1 MPVCGDDAVDTL
13 CEPPDRPP
21 SDQGPDGP
29 PRLAAMSKGVSDRRS
44 PGRTMPTLDEPNRLR
59 ALRRS
64 DAESLDVA
72 ALPRLNR
79 KVSSGPAGQPT
90 GRGGAK
96 AAIPVK

>member
-1 MPVCGDDAVDTL
+1 
-13 CEPPDRPP
+13 
-21 SDQGPDGP
+21 
-29 PRLAAMSKGVSDRRS
+29 
-44 PGRTMPTLDEPNRLR
+44 MPTLDEPNRLR